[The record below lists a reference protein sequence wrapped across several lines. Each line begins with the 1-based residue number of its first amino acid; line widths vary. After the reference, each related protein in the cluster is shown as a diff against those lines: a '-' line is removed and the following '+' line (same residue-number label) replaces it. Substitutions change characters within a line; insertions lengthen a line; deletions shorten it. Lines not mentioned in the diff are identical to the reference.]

1 MNKYKLESDYVEI
14 DKAYCI
20 NSLIS
25 ARKFIKIYEGYIKSV
40 VCTLLIVKNNLQADN
55 VSVDTLDIENNSK
68 VYTYKL
74 LVSKDLDNNGKIFI
88 NNLEITKY
96 IYVMIDGI
104 VCIITNIGISMDNSV
119 FFEYDFLKKLSKAK
133 LNDAVKYYM
142 YEWWKTNKKFILAI
156 AGKI

>member
-1 MNKYKLESDYVEI
+1 M
-14 DKAYCI
+14 
-20 NSLIS
+20 
-25 ARKFIKIYEGYIKSV
+25 
-40 VCTLLIVKNNLQADN
+40 
-55 VSVDTLDIENNSK
+55 
-68 VYTYKL
+68 
-74 LVSKDLDNNGKIFI
+74 SKDLDNNGKIFI

-96 IYVMIDGI
+96 IYIMIDGI

-119 FFEYDFLKKLSKAK
+119 FFEYDFLKKLSKAN